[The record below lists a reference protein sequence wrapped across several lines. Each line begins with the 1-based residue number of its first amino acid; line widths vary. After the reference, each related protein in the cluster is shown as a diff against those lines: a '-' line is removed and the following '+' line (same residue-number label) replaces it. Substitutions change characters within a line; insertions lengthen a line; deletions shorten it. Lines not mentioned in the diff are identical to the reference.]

1 MNENEENAEAQS
13 VDLILD
19 LQQMIVSDSIPDKA
33 ILELWVKTALIEEA
47 AYSRKLLDSE
57 YELTIRIV
65 DKDEIQQLNKTY
77 RHKDKPTNVLSFPF
91 AAPPEI
97 QLPLLG
103 DIIICHD
110 VVIEEAQQQQ
120 KNSQDHWAHIVIHGV
135 LHLKGYDHIQDS
147 DADIMETLEIQILN
161 KINISNPY

>member
-1 MNENEENAEAQS
+1 MNKDRSNAGTQ
-13 VDLILD
+13 VIDLILD
-19 LQQMIVSDSIPDKA
+19 LQQMIVSDSTPDKA
-33 ILELWVKTALIEEA
+33 ILELWLKTALIEEA

-91 AAPPEI
+91 EAPPEI

-120 KNSQDHWAHIVIHGV
+120 KSSQDHWAHIVIHGV

-147 DADIMETLEIQILN
+147 DAETMEALEIQILN